1 MQLTDTNRPMAW
13 TAFANHSSIHFSL
26 FFYLNKAIVSV
37 FNSEGPPVPIPNTE
51 VKLVCAQNTWL
62 EAARENRAVPTQT
75 KIRSRK
81 WTDFRLLLFNL
92 QCTHRSGQIIKM

>member
-1 MQLTDTNRPMAW
+1 MAW

-51 VKLVCAQNTWL
+51 VKLVCAHNTWL
-62 EAARENRAVPTQT
+62 DTAWEDRSMLTLEGTIPLKWGMVPL
-75 KIRSRK
+75 K
-81 WTDFRLLLFNL
+81 WAF
-92 QCTHRSGQIIKM
+92 SSVG